1 MLDPKKSLFDDNGN
15 PRPALTKTLDTV
27 LRVQRPLALSMVK
40 SLRSGHPDETPD
52 KILQRLERNYLRDV
66 TAIGGVTG
74 ASAFVPGIGTV
85 TSMSLS
91 ALAVG
96 GYLERTALFAQAVA
110 ELHGVH
116 VENPEVARSMVMAIM
131 LGEEGSQLMNT
142 VLLQT
147 GKASGVSNRWGMLLG
162 GKSAG
167 KTFSVERTIRNMF
180 IKRFLTR
187 QSGALLGRAL
197 PFGVGAVVGGGA
209 NLALGR
215 DVVKSARNAF
225 GDAPAFFPD
234 DLALTPRAPKF
245 TSDEQKKSH
254 GSKVTRALTSKFKRT
269 KADTKNHDAHAHG
282 LQNPDAQHRKTMEN

>member
-15 PRPALTKTLDTV
+15 PRPALTTALETV

-40 SLRSGHPDETPD
+40 NLRAAHPDETPE
-52 KILQRLERNYLRDV
+52 KILQRLERSYLRDV

-85 TSMSLS
+85 TSMGLS

-142 VLLQT
+142 VLIQT
-147 GKASGVSNRWGMLLG
+147 GKAGSVSSRWGMLLG
-162 GKSAG
+162 GSSSG
-167 KTFSVERTIRNMF
+167 KMFSVERTIRNMF
-180 IKRFLTR
+180 IKRFLSR
-187 QSGALLGRAL
+187 QTGALLGRAL

-215 DVVKSARNAF
+215 DVVKSARAAF
-225 GDAPAFFPD
+225 GDAPAFFPAE
-234 DLALTPRAPKF
+234 LMLTPRAPKF
-245 TSDEQKKSH
+245 VSDQEESSR
-254 GSKVTRALTSKFKRT
+254 GPKVTRALTSRFKRS
-269 KADTKNHDAHAHG
+269 KADTKNHDAHSHG
-282 LQNPDAQHRKTMEN
+282 LQNPGAQHRKMMGD

>member
-40 SLRSGHPDETPD
+40 SLRAAHPDETPE
-52 KILQRLERNYLRDV
+52 KILRRLERNYLRDV

-197 PFGVGAVVGGGA
+197 PFGVG
-209 NLALGR
+209 R

-225 GDAPAFFPD
+225 GDAPAIFPD

-245 TSDEQKKSH
+245 TSDEQKNSH
-254 GSKVTRALTSKFKRT
+254 GSKVTRALTGKFKRT
-269 KADTKNHDAHAHG
+269 KTDTKNHDAHAHG
-282 LQNPDAQHRKTMEN
+282 LQNPGAQHRKTMGN

>member
-40 SLRSGHPDETPD
+40 SLRSGHPDETPE
-52 KILQRLERNYLRDV
+52 KILRRLERNYLRDV

-147 GKASGVSNRWGMLLG
+147 GKASGVSNRWGTLLG

-225 GDAPAFFPD
+225 GDAPAFFPAE
-234 DLALTPRAPKF
+234 LMLTPRAPKF
-245 TSDEQKKSH
+245 TSDEQKNSH
-254 GSKVTRALTSKFKRT
+254 GPKVTRALTSKFKRT
-269 KADTKNHDAHAHG
+269 KADTKNHDAHAQG
-282 LQNPDAQHRKTMEN
+282 LQNPGAQHRKTMGN

>member
-40 SLRSGHPDETPD
+40 SLRAAHPDETPE
-52 KILQRLERNYLRDV
+52 KILRRLERNYLRDV

-147 GKASGVSNRWGMLLG
+147 GKAGGVSNRWGTLLG

-225 GDAPAFFPD
+225 GDAPAFFPAE
-234 DLALTPRAPKF
+234 LMLTPRAPKF
-245 TSDEQKKSH
+245 TSDEQKNSH
-254 GSKVTRALTSKFKRT
+254 GPKVTRALTSKFKRT

-282 LQNPDAQHRKTMEN
+282 LQNPGAQHRKTMGN

>member
-40 SLRSGHPDETPD
+40 SLRAAHPDETPE
-52 KILQRLERNYLRDV
+52 KILRRLERNYLRDV

-245 TSDEQKKSH
+245 TSDEQKKSY
-254 GSKVTRALTSKFKRT
+254 GSKVTRALTGKFKRT

-282 LQNPDAQHRKTMEN
+282 LQNPDAQHRKTMGN